1 MARGLCPRISGR
13 VSECTLKKSHL
24 GRTWSDSWIWLPV
37 GAMVGIELE
46 SNISPLVHENIE
58 MLFSVDFST
67 TPTSKRLLE
76 KV

>member
-1 MARGLCPRISGR
+1 
-13 VSECTLKKSHL
+13 
-24 GRTWSDSWIWLPV
+24 
-37 GAMVGIELE
+37 MVGIELE